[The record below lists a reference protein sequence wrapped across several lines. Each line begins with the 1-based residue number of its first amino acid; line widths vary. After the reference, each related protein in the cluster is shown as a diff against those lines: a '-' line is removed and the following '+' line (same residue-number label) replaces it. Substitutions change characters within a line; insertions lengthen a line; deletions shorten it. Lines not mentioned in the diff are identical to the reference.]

1 MRRTRLPLR
10 MLLLAAGATA
20 AGAGAWTPAARP
32 LDDGVRRATAAAR
45 VTELVGVVHVHTTHS
60 DGALDV
66 ADVAAAA
73 RSAGLDFVVVTD
85 HNTFDGK
92 PAEGYAGDL
101 LLIVGTEISTDS
113 GHVLGL
119 GLDEPGYRFPR
130 HPDDVLRDIADLGG
144 VAIVAHPT
152 SPKDGLRWRDGP
164 RPGGWGVEVL
174 NGDTQWR
181 TAGPLSALYSL
192 FVYPLRNDY
201 ALTRLLSRPA
211 ALRLWDEVLSLRRA
225 AGIAGADVHTRVPS
239 YESVFRV
246 VRNHVL
252 PDRPPTGDGPQDIA
266 AIVDAIGR
274 GRLFIGVDGIAPTD
288 GFFYVAERGGRT
300 WTMGDTAQPHPD
312 LRLRAGGVRAERAT
326 FSLVRDGAVLAT
338 SAGAL
343 DAPASGSGVY
353 RVEVT
358 LPGWNVPWILSN
370 PIYVFDEADRRR
382 RAERLALPPR
392 PPAPAPAAYVDRFDS
407 GSVFTPASD
416 PGSSITLATGLPA
429 GDAHPA
435 VARVAWRLGAR
446 TAATPGPYVALTN
459 FASRDF
465 SRYAGLTVTVKA
477 DGVRRLWVQVR
488 DRNPRSF
495 EGTEW
500 WWDSLKATTE
510 WQRLAVPFS
519 RLRSRDPHTD
529 GRLDLDEVEAVV
541 LIVDVDSAPAGT
553 AGTLWFDEVG
563 LYGASDAPQRRP

>member
-1 MRRTRLPLR
+1 MRRIRLPLR
-10 MLLLAAGATA
+10 MLLLAAGAAVAVTV
-20 AGAGAWTPAARP
+20 AWTPAARP
-32 LDDGVRRATAAAR
+32 LDDGVRRTPDRAR
-45 VTELVGVVHVHTTHS
+45 GTELVGAVHVHTTHS

-85 HNTFDGK
+85 HNTFSAK

-113 GHVLGL
+113 GHILGL
-119 GLDEPGYRFPR
+119 GLDEPGYRFPHR
-130 HPDDVLRDIADLGG
+130 PDDVLRDIADLGG
-144 VAIVAHPT
+144 VAFVAHPT
-152 SPKDGLRWRDGP
+152 NPKDGLRWRGGLP
-164 RPGGWGVEVL
+164 PGGWGVEVL

-181 TAGPLSALYSL
+181 TAGRLSALYSL

-201 ALTRLLSRPA
+201 ALTRLLSRPS
-211 ALRLWDEVLSLRRA
+211 ALQLWDEVLSQRRA
-225 AGIAGADVHTRVPS
+225 AGIAGADAHTRLPS

-252 PDRPPTGDGPQDIA
+252 PDRPPTGDGPQDVA
-266 AIVDAIGR
+266 AIVDALGR

-300 WTMGDTAQPHPD
+300 WTMGDTAPPHPD
-312 LRLRAGGVRAERAT
+312 LRLRAGGVNAEHAT
-326 FSLVRDGAVLAT
+326 FSLVQDGAVRAT
-338 SAGAL
+338 AAGAL
-343 DAPASGSGVY
+343 DAPASGRGAY
-353 RVEVT
+353 RVEVS

-382 RAERLALPPR
+382 RAERRALPPR
-392 PPAPAPAAYVDRFDS
+392 PPAAAPAAYLDRFED

-416 PGSSITLATGLPA
+416 PASSITLATGLRA

-446 TAATPGPYVALTN
+446 TAGTPSPYVALTN
-459 FASRDF
+459 FAARDL

-477 DGVRRLWVQVR
+477 DAVRRLWVQVR
-488 DRNPRSF
+488 DRNPRSS
-495 EGTEW
+495 ERTEW

-519 RLRSRDPHTD
+519 RLRSRDPRTD
-529 GRLDLDEVEAVV
+529 GRLDLDEVEAVI
-541 LIVDVDSAPAGT
+541 LIVDVDSVPAGT
-553 AGTLWFDEVG
+553 AGTLWFDDVG
-563 LYGASDAPQRRP
+563 LYGASDAPQQRP